1 MRQFITIFGLLIS
14 IHSFAQ
20 HDWDSKNWNKE
31 SLGFGCSVDG
41 QMTKPVLNMTQL
53 FMEKRFVKI
62 RKLLDSNL
70 PADQFLATFILE
82 RLELKKELEIADNE
96 RKRILEIKNSSE
108 MVPFVQA
115 VHSGRKYP
123 SRISSMKRL
132 KRLFRGVQTI
142 GSTPTIRFTTKRRRA
157 KTESTS
163 KYCRHFMLQ
172 LSDQY
177 FSPTAFS

>member
-108 MVPFVQA
+108 MVPFC
-115 VHSGRKYP
+115 SGCTFWTEIPLKDLFDEKTQEIV
-123 SRISSMKRL
+123 SRSADNWFNTYYKVYYKKKKGKDR
-132 KRLFRGVQTI
+132 V
-142 GSTPTIRFTTKRRRA
+142 
-157 KTESTS
+157 
-163 KYCRHFMLQ
+163 
-172 LSDQY
+172 D
-177 FSPTAFS
+177 